1 MARRRNARST
11 TLHRAIPIAL
21 GIVVA
26 TAALSIPA
34 SAQPVEIAPVGGYRF
49 GGGFF
54 EQVTQQQVDLDGAPV
69 FGLVVNVPLH
79 DGLFVEAFASHQQGS
94 VTVPESATAPSTRW
108 RIDVDHFQAGG
119 LQEFFDAP
127 PYASVPDRS
136 PGPDALR
143 GRRRQRDSIHR
154 QRRRW
159 RETDARAAFRAAP
172 RRPAVCDVCRGRGP
186 RDRLLARGSAWSPS
200 TPTSCGR
207 RSSPRRWSSGSD
219 RRRGLVASR

>member
-54 EQVTQQQVDLDGAPV
+54 EQVTQQSVDLDGAPV
-69 FGLVVNVPLH
+69 FGIVVNVPLH

-108 RIDVDHFQAGG
+108 RIDVDHFQVGG
-119 LQEFFDAP
+119 LQEFFDRRRTRP
-127 PYASVPDRS
+127 FLTGLLGLTRYAADGDNEIRFTASAGGGVKLMPVPRFGLRLDGRLFATFVEVEGRAIACS
-136 PGPDALR
+136 PG
-143 GRRRQRDSIHR
+143 I
-154 QRRRW
+154 
-159 RETDARAAFRAAP
+159 
-172 RRPAVCDVCRGRGP
+172 C
-186 RDRLLARGSAWSPS
+186 
-200 TPTSCGR
+200 
-207 RSSPRRWSSGSD
+207 
-219 RRRGLVASR
+219 LVAFNANIVWQAEFTAALVVGF

>member
-26 TAALSIPA
+26 TAAWSIPA

-79 DGLFVEAFASHQQGS
+79 DGLFVEAFASHQQGT
-94 VTVPESATAPSTRW
+94 VTVPESATVPATRW
-108 RIDVDHFQAGG
+108 RIDVDHFQVGG
-119 LQEFFDAP
+119 LQEFFDRRRTRP
-127 PYASVPDRS
+127 FLTGLLGLTRYAADGDNEIRFTASAGGGVKLMPVPRIGLRLDGRVFATFVEVEGRAIACS
-136 PGPDALR
+136 PG
-143 GRRRQRDSIHR
+143 I
-154 QRRRW
+154 
-159 RETDARAAFRAAP
+159 
-172 RRPAVCDVCRGRGP
+172 C
-186 RDRLLARGSAWSPS
+186 
-200 TPTSCGR
+200 
-207 RSSPRRWSSGSD
+207 
-219 RRRGLVASR
+219 LVAFDTNIVWQAEFTAALVVGF